1 MVQSLMRDVT
11 LKNYLKQSG
20 KRGVYSFRRGIP
32 IKLRPYFKKADGS
45 LRGREWKEPT
55 KTTNLSRALVLAA
68 KINQQFEYTKSLAE
82 LELGSA
88 TQSLNEREQ
97 IDHFINYLKKEGIH
111 PDYAPSVLAPKE
123 ERQAWMNLKKRQDI
137 LDNLE
142 EFKLNFI
149 DQVGNDTDYGGV
161 IYTPQPMYY
170 QVQEQID
177 FIQGKNTSI
186 KNRLRPTW
194 QSAYEEYVHDKI
206 DDGRKAPDAETKSKL
221 ARASRVAAAFASFIG
236 LNNAEAG
243 WNTFLVD
250 ITREEAK
257 SYLADQLNRQE
268 RAGSTVGREITTL
281 SAIYN
286 HAVTEH
292 KRDEPSLSKES
303 NPFSKL
309 RDQANAK
316 HKEALRLGD
325 RENKAA
331 RPWTPQEYTALK
343 ERLPQMN
350 DQLRLVALISLHTG
364 ARLKDTTGLMLDDV
378 VLEDEH
384 NSFIEYRHNKNRKI
398 TKDSIERIVPIYGEL
413 LEAISAY
420 KAEHME
426 PEQQSFFP
434 RYCQSR
440 GSDSASNL
448 LNQRH
453 LDSINRDRTFK
464 MHGLR
469 NTLQSKFDAALLPNS
484 ISGYLIG
491 WRDRTTI
498 GMQVAYKSGYPHE
511 TMLKYMKQG
520 HDITDWALRR

>member
-1 MVQSLMRDVT
+1 MVQSRMRDVS

-45 LRGREWKEPT
+45 LRGLEWKEPT

-68 KINQQFEYTKSLAE
+68 RINQQFEYTKSLAE

-88 TQSLNEREQ
+88 TQSLSQREQ
-97 IDHFINYLKKEGIH
+97 TDRFINYIKKEGIH

-123 ERQAWMNLKKRQDI
+123 EQQAWINLKKRRDI
-137 LDNLE
+137 IGDLE
-142 EFKLNFI
+142 EFKVIFV
-149 DQVGNDTDYGGV
+149 DQVGEDTDHGGAT
-161 IYTPQPMYY
+161 YKPQPMYY

-177 FIQGKNTSI
+177 FIKGKSTSI

-194 QSAYEEYVHDKI
+194 RSAYEEYVHDKI
-206 DDGRKAPDAETKSKL
+206 DDGRKLPDAETKSKL
-221 ARASRVAAAFASFIG
+221 ARASRVAEAFASFVG
-236 LNNAEAG
+236 LNNAEVG

-250 ITREEAK
+250 IRRDEAK
-257 SYLADQLNRQE
+257 RYLGKQLNDQE

-316 HKEALRLGD
+316 HEEALRLGD

-331 RPWTPQEYTALK
+331 RPWTPQEYTAFK
-343 ERLPQMN
+343 ERLPKMN
-350 DQLRLVALISLHTG
+350 EQLRIIALISLHTG

-398 TKDSIERIVPIYGEL
+398 SKDSIERIVPIYGEL
-413 LEAISAY
+413 LEAIKAY
-420 KAEHME
+420 KAKYVEQ
-426 PEQQSFFP
+426 EQQSLFT
-434 RYCQSR
+434 RYCGSR
-440 GSDSASNL
+440 GSGNASNL
-448 LNQRH
+448 LNPRH
-453 LDSINRDRTFK
+453 LDTINKDPTFK

-511 TMLKYMKQG
+511 QMLKYMKQG

>member
-1 MVQSLMRDVT
+1 MRDVS

-55 KTTNLSRALVLAA
+55 KTTNLSSALVLAA
-68 KINQQFEYTKSLAE
+68 RINQQFEYTKSLAE

-88 TQSLNEREQ
+88 TQSLSQREQ
-97 IDHFINYLKKEGIH
+97 TDRFINYIKKEGIH

-123 ERQAWMNLKKRQDI
+123 EQQAWINLKKRRDI
-137 LDNLE
+137 IGDLE
-142 EFKLNFI
+142 EFKVIFV
-149 DQVGNDTDYGGV
+149 DQVGEDTDHGGAT
-161 IYTPQPMYY
+161 YKPQPMYY

-177 FIQGKNTSI
+177 FIKGKSTSI

-194 QSAYEEYVHDKI
+194 RSAYEEYVHDKI
-206 DDGRKAPDAETKSKL
+206 DDGRKLPDAETKSKL
-221 ARASRVAAAFASFIG
+221 ARASRVAEAFASFVG
-236 LNNAEAG
+236 LNNAEVG

-250 ITREEAK
+250 IRRDEAK
-257 SYLADQLNRQE
+257 RYLGKQLNDQE

-316 HKEALRLGD
+316 HEEALRLGD

-331 RPWTPQEYTALK
+331 RPWTPQEYTAFK
-343 ERLPQMN
+343 ERLPKMN
-350 DQLRLVALISLHTG
+350 EQARLVALISLHTG

-384 NSFIEYRHNKNRKI
+384 NSLIDYRHNKNRKI
-398 TKDSIERIVPIYGEL
+398 SKDSIERIVPIYGEL
-413 LEAISAY
+413 LEAIKAY
-420 KAEHME
+420 KAKYVEQ
-426 PEQQSFFP
+426 EQQSFFT
-434 RYCQSR
+434 RYCGSR
-440 GSDSASNL
+440 RSDSASNL

-453 LDSINRDRTFK
+453 LDTINKDPTLK

-511 TMLKYMKQG
+511 QMLKYMKQG

>member
-1 MVQSLMRDVT
+1 M
-11 LKNYLKQSG
+11 
-20 KRGVYSFRRGIP
+20 
-32 IKLRPYFKKADGS
+32 
-45 LRGREWKEPT
+45 
-55 KTTNLSRALVLAA
+55 
-68 KINQQFEYTKSLAE
+68 NQ
-82 LELGSA
+82 
-88 TQSLNEREQ
+88 REQ
-97 IDHFINYLKKEGIH
+97 TDRFINYLKKEGIH

-123 ERQAWMNLKKRQDI
+123 EQQAWINLKKRRDI
-137 LDNLE
+137 IGDLE
-142 EFKLNFI
+142 AFKVIFV
-149 DQVGNDTDYGGV
+149 DQVGEDTDHGGAT
-161 IYTPQPMYY
+161 YKPQPMYY

-177 FIQGKNTSI
+177 FIKGKSTSI

-194 QSAYEEYVHDKI
+194 RSAYEEYVHDKI
-206 DDGRKAPDAETKSKL
+206 DDGRKLPDAETKSKL
-221 ARASRVAAAFASFIG
+221 ARASRVAEAFASFVG
-236 LNNAEAG
+236 LNNAEVG

-250 ITREEAK
+250 IRRDEAK
-257 SYLADQLNRQE
+257 RYLGKQLNDQE

-316 HKEALRLGD
+316 HEEALRLGD

-331 RPWTPQEYTALK
+331 RPWTPQEYTAFK
-343 ERLPQMN
+343 ERLPKMN
-350 DQLRLVALISLHTG
+350 EQLRLVALISLHTG

-384 NSFIEYRHNKNRKI
+384 NSFIDYRHNKNRKI
-398 TKDSIERIVPIYGEL
+398 SKDSIERIVPIYGEL
-413 LEAISAY
+413 LEAIKAY
-420 KAEHME
+420 KAKYVEQ
-426 PEQQSFFP
+426 EQQSFFT
-434 RYCQSR
+434 RYCGSR
-440 GSDSASNL
+440 RSDSAGNL

-453 LDSINRDRTFK
+453 LDTINKDPTFK

-511 TMLKYMKQG
+511 QMLKYMKQG

>member
-1 MVQSLMRDVT
+1 M
-11 LKNYLKQSG
+11 
-20 KRGVYSFRRGIP
+20 
-32 IKLRPYFKKADGS
+32 
-45 LRGREWKEPT
+45 
-55 KTTNLSRALVLAA
+55 
-68 KINQQFEYTKSLAE
+68 NQ
-82 LELGSA
+82 
-88 TQSLNEREQ
+88 REQ
-97 IDHFINYLKKEGIH
+97 TDRFINYIKKEGIH

-123 ERQAWMNLKKRQDI
+123 EQQAWINLKKRRDI
-137 LDNLE
+137 IGDLE
-142 EFKLNFI
+142 AFKVIFV
-149 DQVGNDTDYGGV
+149 DQVGEDTDHGGAT
-161 IYTPQPMYY
+161 YKPQPMYY

-177 FIQGKNTSI
+177 FIKGKSTSI

-194 QSAYEEYVHDKI
+194 RSAYEEYVHDKI
-206 DDGRKAPDAETKSKL
+206 DDGRKLPDAETKSKL
-221 ARASRVAAAFASFIG
+221 ARASRVAEAFASFVG
-236 LNNAEAG
+236 LNNAEVG

-250 ITREEAK
+250 IRRDEAK
-257 SYLADQLNRQE
+257 RYLGKQLNDQE

-316 HKEALRLGD
+316 HEEALRLGD

-331 RPWTPQEYTALK
+331 RPWTPQEYTAFK
-343 ERLPQMN
+343 ERLPKMN
-350 DQLRLVALISLHTG
+350 EQLRLVALISLHTG

-384 NSFIEYRHNKNRKI
+384 NSFIDYRHNKNRKI
-398 TKDSIERIVPIYGEL
+398 SKDSIERIVPIYGEL
-413 LEAISAY
+413 LEAIKAY
-420 KAEHME
+420 KAKYVEQ
-426 PEQQSFFP
+426 EQQSFFT
-434 RYCQSR
+434 RYCGSR
-440 GSDSASNL
+440 RSDSASNL

-453 LDSINRDRTFK
+453 LDTINKDPTFK

-511 TMLKYMKQG
+511 QMLKYMKQG